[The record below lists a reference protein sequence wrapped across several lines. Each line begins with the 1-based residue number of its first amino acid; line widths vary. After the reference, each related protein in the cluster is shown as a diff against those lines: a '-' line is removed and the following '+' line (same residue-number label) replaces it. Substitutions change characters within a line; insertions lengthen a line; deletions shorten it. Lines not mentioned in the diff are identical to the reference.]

1 MALIDM
7 VNRLAVNHNDRV
19 RDAVTIN
26 AGVEA
31 VSGRRIRIR
40 AGTTTVTLQGRP
52 LGHPSQRPVEGNNTE
67 AVCKVFRS
75 IGLTVGAAAGPKGA
89 HFAGIHELDMACMN
103 HMINL
108 RPLCPPVTHAQ
119 PEYASFPGPHGDV
132 KPLAGTTSLDAA
144 SPCAYINDL

>member
-40 AGTTTVTLQGRP
+40 AGTTT
-52 LGHPSQRPVEGNNTE
+52 
-67 AVCKVFRS
+67 
-75 IGLTVGAAAGPKGA
+75 
-89 HFAGIHELDMACMN
+89 
-103 HMINL
+103 
-108 RPLCPPVTHAQ
+108 
-119 PEYASFPGPHGDV
+119 
-132 KPLAGTTSLDAA
+132 LDAA